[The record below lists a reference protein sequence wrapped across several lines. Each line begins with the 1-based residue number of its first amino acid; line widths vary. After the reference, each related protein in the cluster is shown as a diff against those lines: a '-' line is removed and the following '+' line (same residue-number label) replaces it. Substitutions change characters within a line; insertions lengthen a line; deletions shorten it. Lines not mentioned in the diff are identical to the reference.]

1 MAFLDK
7 AAEQYGAIKAE
18 EFSQSTYM
26 RCLARHQ
33 SPIEDLFWIALS
45 TMLAAERIELNPA
58 FEEDWH
64 PDGSP
69 VYTGNVCCR
78 PQEKIGKYVVDFLL
92 TYDIENQSEV
102 VVELDGHD
110 FHDKDKYQRAYE
122 KARDRFLVREG
133 YRVLHFTGSEVV
145 KDPYKVAY
153 EVLATLGVF
162 YPDRAPYDP
171 NCPLGEIYA

>member
-26 RCLARHQ
+26 QCLEGHQ

-45 TMLAAERIELNPA
+45 TMLAAERVELNP
-58 FEEDWH
+58 D
-64 PDGSP
+64 PDIGAHGEP
-69 VYTGNVCCR
+69 VYTHGVCCH
-78 PQEKIGKYVVDFLL
+78 PQAKIGKYTVDFLVHDA
-92 TYDIENQSEV
+92 TDQPSI

-153 EVLATLGVF
+153 EVLATLGTF